1 MRNEELNK
9 ISFDSLSPGADEVF
23 DFVDVGL
30 PSTIMPEEEYKQ
42 RLYHLLDMICD
53 KSDTSAKSQQLPDVL
68 VVEAGASPCENYN
81 GNVVLDTFNKLY
93 RTSQPHQKSSNLF
106 VVLCANDPYAVTG
119 FQKLS
124 NLSVDMVSGV
134 ISNTKAGRELIENM
148 NHVPTLSLATDA
160 SIGELMELM
169 TNKLYGLKKKMMSI
183 QMEL

>member
-1 MRNEELNK
+1 
-9 ISFDSLSPGADEVF
+9 
-23 DFVDVGL
+23 
-30 PSTIMPEEEYKQ
+30 MPQEEYKQ

-53 KSDTSAKSQQLPDVL
+53 KSDTAAKPQKLPDVL

-93 RTSQPHQKSSNLF
+93 RTSQPQQKSNNLF
-106 VVLCANDPYAVTG
+106 VVLCANDPYAVAG

-148 NHVPTLSLATDA
+148 NHVRTLSLATDA
-160 SIGELMELM
+160 SIGELVELM
-169 TNKLYGLKKKMMSI
+169 TNKLYVLKKRMMCI